1 MMLTK
6 CALCGGAVKPQ
17 KVEKVMRVENN
28 VVIVSVEA
36 EVCQQCG
43 EAYYTPKTVEKLQ
56 EMRKE
61 LKKTIKLEE
70 LCIPAGQTYRYKK
83 AIKA

>member
-1 MMLTK
+1 MLTK
-6 CALCGGAVKPQ
+6 CALCGGDIKSG
-17 KVEKVMRVENN
+17 KVEKVIRVEND
-28 VVIVSVEA
+28 VVIVSVDA

-61 LKKTIKLEE
+61 LKESIKIDE
-70 LCIPAGQTYRYKK
+70 LCISAGRTYLYKEEVK
-83 AIKA
+83 A

>member
-1 MMLTK
+1 MLTK
-6 CALCGGAVKPQ
+6 CALCGGEVKPQ
-17 KVEKVMRVENN
+17 RVEKVIRVEKD
-28 VVIVSVEA
+28 VVIVLVNA

-61 LKKTIKLEE
+61 LKEAIKIEE
-70 LCIPAGQTYRYKK
+70 LCIPAGQTYLYKK
-83 AIKA
+83 EIEA